1 MLLLALISAAGAA
14 HLAWAPVARST
25 RPRRDLTPPTWLAA
39 RSGAPAL
46 RTRVILGGI
55 IGLATVLLG
64 ESLGVLPALLLGAGV
79 AAAVVVLLGRIEP
92 SSAQKAREQRIL
104 DLPHALELLAGC
116 LASGLP
122 LRRAVR
128 EVSAAMTGPIGD
140 DLRLVIGQV
149 DIGVDERQAWLT
161 LEDSP
166 GWTGI
171 ARDIARAAE
180 SGSGLRL
187 TLDRHAVRA
196 RKVAHTHR
204 QARARTVGVRSVLPL
219 MVCFLP
225 AFVLIGIVPTVGSMI
240 VRFMGNG

>member
-1 MLLLALISAAGAA
+1 MLLLALICAAGAA

-25 RPRRDLTPPTWLAA
+25 RPRRELTLPPWLAA
-39 RSGAPAL
+39 RPGALPL
-46 RTRVILGGI
+46 RTRLVLGAVT
-55 IGLATVLLG
+55 GLAAFLLG
-64 ESLGVLPALLLGAGV
+64 ESVGVLTALLLGVGV
-79 AAAVVVLLGRIEP
+79 VAAVVVVLGRIEP
-92 SSAQKAREQRIL
+92 SSAQQARERRIV
-104 DLPHALELLAGC
+104 DLPHTLELLAGC

-128 EVSAAMTGPIGD
+128 EVGAAMTGPVGD
-140 DLRLVIGQV
+140 DLRLVMGQV
-149 DIGVDERQAWLT
+149 DVGIDERQAWLA

-180 SGSGLRL
+180 AGSGLRL
-187 TLDRHAVRA
+187 ALDRHAVRA
-196 RKVAHTHR
+196 RKTAHTHR
-204 QARARTVGVRSVLPL
+204 QARARTIGVRSVLPL

-240 VRFMGNG
+240 VRFMSNA